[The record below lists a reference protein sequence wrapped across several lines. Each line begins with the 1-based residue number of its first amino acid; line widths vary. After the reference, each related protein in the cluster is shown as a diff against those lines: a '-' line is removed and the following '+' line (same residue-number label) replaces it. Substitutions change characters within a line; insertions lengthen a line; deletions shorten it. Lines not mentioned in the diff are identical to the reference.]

1 MIFGLL
7 HTSFLTSNITTADI
21 QTSLAH
27 QTTGSLN
34 IAAIIAA
41 VIFVLVFIAISF
53 RLLHE
58 TTAALLGAAMI
69 LLVTYIA
76 GTFNPELRILTFE
89 NAMLSVD
96 WNVIF
101 LILGMMIFMAILS
114 ETNVFKWLAYQL
126 FRFGRGNTLLI
137 VALLI
142 TLTGLTSAL
151 LNNVTAILL
160 IVPLTIQLSLVLG
173 INPISVVIAE
183 VLASNIGGA
192 ATLIGDPPS
201 TIVGSHIG
209 LSFSDYLL
217 HMAPVAIVGMF
228 ALLLFNPLKYRREY
242 TQNKK
247 ALSPVLVERLA
258 AESRIEDR
266 ATLKKA
272 LIVGSLTLLLFFIAE
287 LFSQMPPSVV
297 ALAGAAV
304 LIAWVRPDLEHMVHE
319 VDWTTLIFFIGLFV
333 IVGGMEATGA
343 IDWLAIRIQLLAG
356 ESLTMAVLL
365 TTWGSGFASAI
376 VDNIPFTVAALPIID
391 YLALTIP
398 EAAQSGVLYW
408 SLILGADFGGNATY
422 IGSAPNIVAVGLLAQ
437 AGYRVTFG
445 RFLRDGLPVTV
456 ITLLIATIWLLLRY

>member
-1 MIFGLL
+1 MFPGPFLPPLLISRLSETDLLAFG
-7 HTSFLTSNITTADI
+7 SLTSE
-21 QTSLAH
+21 
-27 QTTGSLN
+27 GSLSS
-34 IAAIIAA
+34 AAIIAA
-41 VIFVLVFIAISF
+41 IIFILVFISISF

-58 TTAALLGAAMI
+58 TTAALLGAAVM
-69 LLVTYIA
+69 LLVTYIG
-76 GTFNPELRILTFE
+76 GTYYPDLRILNFE
-89 NAMLSVD
+89 QAMLSVD

-101 LILGMMIFMAILS
+101 LIMGMMIFMAILS
-114 ETNVFKWLAYQL
+114 DTNVFKWLAYQI
-126 FRFGRGNTLLI
+126 FRLGRGNTLLI
-137 VALLI
+137 VVMLI
-142 TLTGLTSAL
+142 TLTGFTSAL

-209 LSFSDYLL
+209 LSFSEYLV
-217 HMAPVAIVGMF
+217 HMAPVAVVGMI
-228 ALLLFNPLKYRREY
+228 ALLLFNRLQHGKEY
-242 TQNKK
+242 SNGKTT
-247 ALSPVLVERLA
+247 LSPVLVDSLA
-258 AESRIEDR
+258 EESSIEDYV
-266 ATLKKA
+266 TLRKA
-272 LIVGSLTLLLFFIAE
+272 LLVGSLTLLLFFIAE
-287 LFSQMPPSVV
+287 IFSQMPPSVV

-333 IVGGMEATGA
+333 VVGGMEATGA

-356 ESLTMAVLL
+356 ESLTLAVLL
-365 TTWGSGFASAI
+365 TTWGAGFASAI

-391 YLALTIP
+391 FLTIEIP
-398 EAAQSGVLYW
+398 GAAENGVLYW
-408 SLILGADFGGNATY
+408 ALILGADFGGNATY

-456 ITLLIATIWLLLRY
+456 ITLLIATMWLLLRY